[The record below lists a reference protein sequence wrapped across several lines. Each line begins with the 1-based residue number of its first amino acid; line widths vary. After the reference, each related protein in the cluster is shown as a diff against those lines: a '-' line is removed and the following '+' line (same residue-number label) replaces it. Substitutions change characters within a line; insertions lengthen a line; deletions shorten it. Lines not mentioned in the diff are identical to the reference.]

1 MNLES
6 LRHKRARRMGLKG
19 VSHSGQKRISF
30 ILERGT
36 RKFHGDV
43 GLWMQYL
50 EYSQQQKAYKKVGQI
65 FTSVLRLHPT
75 KPELWIIAAKY
86 VMDDQGDMTAARS
99 YMQRGL
105 RFCKHSKELWLEY
118 LKLELIYM
126 AKIATRR
133 KILGI
138 GTDRRDQNSKKVL
151 EGDSADHI
159 TIPPITA
166 EDINPNLRSDD
177 PINQKLLDT
186 LSGSPALTGAIPIAI
201 FDAAMEIFHDIDF
214 GGRCFDLTASFE
226 MISSSAKILQH
237 FSDTLNT
244 LNSNSPTA
252 ISCRIRCPLIG
263 VHHGSPEFPAIL
275 GSVVKQL
282 KNSIDSLPSLN
293 LIEKATDWLLPYL
306 AHSDLDQDIRRVLL
320 AILAHIVGQY
330 RNIALIDTGASGDK
344 LAGYIE
350 GLQASGLNNSASPL
364 LSWSL
369 EKWPSNTRLLT
380 LKRAIAQDTD
390 MDQ

>member
-6 LRHKRARRMGLKG
+6 LRRKRARRMGIKG
-19 VSHSGQKRISF
+19 TSHSGQKRISL

-50 EYSQQQKAYKKVGQI
+50 QYSQQQKAYKKVGQI
-65 FTSVLRLHPT
+65 FTSLLRLHPT
-75 KPELWIIAAKY
+75 RPELWIIAAKY

-105 RFCKHSKELWLEY
+105 RFCKHSRELWLEY
-118 LKLELIYM
+118 AKLELIYM

-138 GTDRRDQNSKKVL
+138 DTDRQNLNFESGP
-151 EGDSADHI
+151 EGDTADHI
-159 TIPPITA
+159 TLPPITA
-166 EDINPNLRSDD
+166 EDINPNFVSDD
-177 PINQKLLDT
+177 PMNQKLLDKF
-186 LSGSPALTGAIPIAI
+186 GESPALTGAIPIAI
-201 FDAAMEIFHDIDF
+201 FDAAMDVFHDIEF
-214 GGRCFDLTASFE
+214 GGRYFDLTASFE
-226 MISSSAKILQH
+226 MMSSSAKILQH
-237 FSDTLNT
+237 ISDTLSS

-252 ISCRIRCPLIG
+252 ISCRIRRLLIG
-263 VHHGSPEFPAIL
+263 IHHQSPEFPIVF

-282 KNSIDSLPSLN
+282 KTSIDSQPSID
-293 LIEKATDWLLPYL
+293 LIEKVTDWLLPYL
-306 AHSDLDQDIRRVLL
+306 AHMDLDQDIRTVLL
-320 AILAHIVGQY
+320 AIFANAIGQY
-330 RNIALIDTGASGDK
+330 RNAALIESGPSSDR
-344 LAGYIE
+344 LAGYLE
-350 GLQASGLNNSASPL
+350 ALYAGGLDSSASPL

-380 LKRAIAQDTD
+380 LQGSTAQDTAK
-390 MDQ
+390 DQ